1 MAKEIGPRV
10 DQSDGRTR
18 QRVRGNVPASLS
30 SVEMKRIVV
39 SVVSLVWM
47 LFSTSSL
54 AFILISLFSNGWLQ
68 RVEIDSSIWET
79 NCQTILHP
87 TSPAALETLH
97 YASPSL
103 GPVFSCETA
112 CPGHRPARSLRWM
125 WNSGARVY
133 CRLSLW
139 GGGQKPAVSN
149 AAAWTGSLL
158 LLSGAGIL
166 LLAHF
171 LLCLSLCKRELCG
184 RSVFQVTGLLQCV
197 ADLLLLAGLF
207 AWPAGWAS
215 IPVQEVCGASTAPY
229 QKGNCE
235 WSECLERPPSDV
247 RRPID
252 NAAFSDASDVDYGQ
266 TRHICLTRLRD
277 TASSL

>member
-1 MAKEIGPRV
+1 
-10 DQSDGRTR
+10 
-18 QRVRGNVPASLS
+18 
-30 SVEMKRIVV
+30 
-39 SVVSLVWM
+39 M

-68 RVEIDSSIWET
+68 RVEIDSSMWET
-79 NCQTILHP
+79 NCQTILPP
-87 TSPAALETLH
+87 TSPAALETLY

-112 CPGHRPARSLRWM
+112 CPGHIPARSLRWM
-125 WNSGARVY
+125 WNSEARVY

-158 LLSGAGIL
+158 LLSGSGIL
-166 LLAHF
+166 LLAHS

-197 ADLLLLAGLF
+197 AGMFLSLHVTTSLGDAKDLHLLLNFSSNNCHYIIYVRKKL
-207 AWPAGWAS
+207 
-215 IPVQEVCGASTAPY
+215 
-229 QKGNCE
+229 GN
-235 WSECLERPPSDV
+235 R
-247 RRPID
+247 
-252 NAAFSDASDVDYGQ
+252 FGF
-266 TRHICLTRLRD
+266 
-277 TASSL
+277 

>member
-1 MAKEIGPRV
+1 
-10 DQSDGRTR
+10 
-18 QRVRGNVPASLS
+18 
-30 SVEMKRIVV
+30 MKRIVV

-68 RVEIDSSIWET
+68 RVEIDSSMWEI
-79 NCQTILHP
+79 NCQTILPP
-87 TSPAALETLH
+87 TSPAALEAL
-97 YASPSL
+97 YYISPSL

-112 CPGHRPARSLRWM
+112 CPGHIPARSLRWL

-149 AAAWTGSLL
+149 ATAWTGSLL
-158 LLSGAGIL
+158 LLSGSGIL
-166 LLAHF
+166 LLAHT

-197 ADLLLLAGLF
+197 AGRLLSSNNYHYITYVQVGAVSKQARVLTALQCFAADLLLLAGLF
-207 AWPAGWAS
+207 VWPAGWAS

-235 WSECLERPPSDV
+235 WSEYL
-247 RRPID
+247 
-252 NAAFSDASDVDYGQ
+252 
-266 TRHICLTRLRD
+266 
-277 TASSL
+277 